1 MQTATIITTIAPF
14 ALDDTG
20 HPADTLEGASGVT
33 RFLAE
38 VAPYLTDAHGRYLGL
53 SEQGAFGLQ
62 LILEALDKTLEA
74 AVSGL

>member
-1 MQTATIITTIAPF
+1 MQPATITLAPF
-14 ALDDTG
+14 ALSDTG
-20 HPADTLEGASGVT
+20 HPADILEGARGVT

-38 VAPYLTDAHGRYLGL
+38 VAPYLTDAQGQYLGL

-74 AVSGL
+74 AASGL